1 MMKKT
6 LLLCALALSLV
17 QCSTMQDEPRITVMD
32 SPTEEA
38 KPSNPYERTPEM
50 ALEAVQSMLLDTE
63 MRSLGAGRSV
73 DRLIDLADMQ
83 SLRNASST
91 DEFLEKFY
99 AVEFKDGQGYAI
111 VSKDLRTFPIYAI
124 LDTGRVEAKT
134 FSSIEMELQKE
145 KMLAGFKYEVKRFE
159 HFEHETELRSKKE
172 EKEKDK
178 TPNSENATE
187 EFKADGWRISRETGI
202 RLVTHWSQHV
212 SDNKLYMK
220 KKGASYRDV
229 YIRDTEPEE
238 PDSFFWGT
246 PKSFGCTPVAF
257 GQVMYALRD
266 EKGFRDLKYTS
277 GEKVLWHE
285 MSRNMKN
292 LENQRFLGWLTVN
305 CGGLRLGEETLVYNA
320 EARMFLNYILGD
332 YIHMRHDDC
341 VVSYLDFDGYGWA
354 EDEKVAEEFFR
365 YPKCFVIMTASSA
378 LLNYINYHSF
388 VIDGM
393 IEFKKEMM
401 GSGFLGMGFWRKK
414 RNGIR
419 HLYHVNAGWGGYS
432 NGYYLYVQNV
442 NDEYNYTGK
451 TDVMDYRSKVTYAV
465 IRPK

>member
-1 MMKKT
+1 
-6 LLLCALALSLV
+6 
-17 QCSTMQDEPRITVMD
+17 
-32 SPTEEA
+32 
-38 KPSNPYERTPEM
+38 
-50 ALEAVQSMLLDTE
+50 
-63 MRSLGAGRSV
+63 
-73 DRLIDLADMQ
+73 
-83 SLRNASST
+83 
-91 DEFLEKFY
+91 
-99 AVEFKDGQGYAI
+99 
-111 VSKDLRTFPIYAI
+111 
-124 LDTGRVEAKT
+124 
-134 FSSIEMELQKE
+134 MELQKE
-145 KMLAGFKYEVKRFE
+145 KMLAGFKYELKRFE
-159 HFEHETELRSKKE
+159 HFEHEAELRSEKE

-202 RLVTHWSQHV
+202 RLRTYWNQEV
-212 SDNKLYMK
+212 NNNLLYMDEN
-220 KKGASYRDV
+220 GASYHSVHVLDK
-229 YIRDTEPEE
+229 
-238 PDSFFWGT
+238 PDENAPDWIKKVILNKQGLL

-277 GEKVLWHE
+277 GEKVLWHK
-285 MSRNMKN
+285 MSNRNMKN
-292 LENQRFLGWLTVN
+292 RENQRFLGWITMN
-305 CGGLRLGEETLVYNA
+305 GGPTLVHKEQTMIFNINA
-320 EARMFLNYILGD
+320 TQFLRKILGD
-332 YIHMRHDDC
+332 YIYSRYDNC
-341 VVSYLDFDGYGWA
+341 VVSDGDFDGYGWS
-354 EDEKVAEEFFR
+354 ESEKIAEEYFR